1 MKTSS
6 GPSSGAAAVV
16 TVVPGGGGRAY
27 DHVYGALKVIHTFI

>member
-27 DHVYGALKVIHTFI
+27 DHVYGALKVIYTFI